1 MCLRLAQ
8 YYFCIQLKYSLFIH
22 LYCVL
27 ISVGTPPSTEVP
39 AGTYPFMVQSDDGR
53 QVPVV
58 QAYAFGKYLGFL
70 KVTFDSN
77 GNVVKSSGNPIL
89 LNNSIQPG
97 RRTVNMETNQRI
109 ESTWQVNKAY
119 RTTGFWKI
127 KSHLCSRETVFSGQI

>member
-8 YYFCIQLKYSLFIH
+8 YYYCIELKYLLSVRLF
-22 LYCVL
+22 CVL
-27 ISVGTPPSTEVP
+27 ITVGTPPSTEVP

-89 LNNSIQPG
+89 LDNSTAPG
-97 RRTVNMETNQRI
+97 RKAVNMETN
-109 ESTWQVNKAY
+109 
-119 RTTGFWKI
+119 
-127 KSHLCSRETVFSGQI
+127 